1 MQSGSKRALFEHVK
15 HDRDLGILF
24 RDVTGP
30 ALQFPWHFHPELE
43 LTHIV
48 RGSGRRYVG
57 DSIEP
62 FDAGDLCLIGASTP
76 HCWLSEGGE
85 PRGSLESD
93 GGARADGE
101 AGHANRRASR
111 QVHARVIQFLPE
123 SIGPGLSETPTFRP
137 LARLFERA
145 RRGLLIAGPA
155 HARTANTM
163 RELFTERTRSL
174 DRYVGLLGILTDL
187 SESSD
192 CRELAL
198 LDALEP
204 QDADAARV
212 AGKLLQYIHERAS
225 DPDLSFAQMARAVGM
240 SRATLG
246 RVFPRL
252 FGRTFAK
259 YLAEVR
265 VVKACALLSETS
277 RSVAEIAIETGFGSV
292 SNFNRRFLAMKG
304 TSPLRY
310 RRNAEVRS
318 GSSA

>member
-76 HCWLSEGGE
+76 HCWLTEQGDPG
-85 PRGSLESD
+85 P
-93 GGARADGE
+93 
-101 AGHANRRASR
+101 
-111 QVHARVIQFLPE
+111 VHARVIQFLPE
-123 SIGPGLSETPTFRP
+123 SIGQGLSQTLTFRP
-137 LARLFERA
+137 LLRLFERA

-155 HARTANTM
+155 HARTARVM
-163 RELFTERTRSL
+163 SELFDERTRSL
-174 DRYVGLLGILTDL
+174 DRYVGLLAILTDL
-187 SESSD
+187 SESPD
-192 CRELAL
+192 CKELAL
-198 LDALEP
+198 VDALTS
-204 QDADAARV
+204 QDADAAQV
-212 AGKLLQYIHERAS
+212 AGKLLSYIHERATDS
-225 DPDLSFAQMARAVGM
+225 ELSFSQVARATGM

-259 YLAEVR
+259 YLAEAR
-265 VVKACALLSETS
+265 VVKACALLSETTK
-277 RSVAEIAIETGFGSV
+277 SVAEIAVETGFGSV
-292 SNFNRRFLAMKG
+292 SNFNRRFLALKR

-310 RRNAEVRS
+310 RQSAQRS
-318 GSSA
+318 R

>member
-1 MQSGSKRALFEHVK
+1 VK

-43 LTHIV
+43 LTHIL

-62 FDAGDLCLIGASTP
+62 FDAGDLCLVGGNTP
-76 HCWLSEGGE
+76 HCWLSEQ
-85 PRGSLESD
+85 
-93 GGARADGE
+93 
-101 AGHANRRASR
+101 GHPGP
-111 QVHARVIQFLPE
+111 VHARVIQFLPE
-123 SIGPGLSETPTFRP
+123 SIGPALSETVTFRP

-145 RRGLLIAGPA
+145 RRGLLISGPA
-155 HARTANTM
+155 HERTAAAM

-174 DRYVGLLGILTDL
+174 DRYVGLLTVLTDL
-187 SESSD
+187 SESPD

-198 LDALEP
+198 LDALP
-204 QDADAARV
+204 PLDADAALV
-212 AGKLLQYIHERAS
+212 AGKLLSFIHEHAADS
-225 DPDLSFAQMARAVGM
+225 ELSFERLARVAGM

-265 VVKACALLSETS
+265 VVKACALLSET
-277 RSVAEIAIETGFGSV
+277 RMSVAEIAVETGFGSV
-292 SNFNRRFLAMKG
+292 SNFNRRFLALKG
-304 TSPLRY
+304 ESPLRY
-310 RRNAEVRS
+310 RKNADVRS
-318 GSSA
+318 GSAA

>member
-1 MQSGSKRALFEHVK
+1 MQNGSRHALFEHVR

-43 LTHIV
+43 LTHIL

-62 FDAGDLCLIGASTP
+62 FDDDDLCLVGPSTP
-76 HCWLSEGGE
+76 HCWLTEQGAEG
-85 PRGSLESD
+85 P
-93 GGARADGE
+93 
-101 AGHANRRASR
+101 
-111 QVHARVIQFLPE
+111 VHARVIQFLPE
-123 SIGPGLSETPTFRP
+123 SLGAPLFQTATFRP
-137 LARLFERA
+137 LQRLFERA
-145 RRGLLIAGPA
+145 RRGLLITGA
-155 HARTANTM
+155 ARGKTAQSM
-163 RELFTERTRSL
+163 RELFTERTRPL
-174 DRYVGLLGILTDL
+174 DRYVGLLGILTEL

-198 LDALEP
+198 LDAPPPE
-204 QDADAARV
+204 DAETARV
-212 AGKLLQYIHERAS
+212 AGKLISYIHQHAS
-225 DPDLSFAQMARAVGM
+225 DPELSFNQVARAVGM
-240 SRATLG
+240 SRASLG

-265 VVKACALLSETS
+265 VVRACALLSETS
-277 RSVAEIAIETGFGSV
+277 RSVAEISTETGFGSV
-292 SNFNRRFLAMKG
+292 SNFNRRFLSLKR

-310 RRNAEVRS
+310 RKTASVRS
-318 GSSA
+318 GAGT

>member
-24 RDVTGP
+24 RDVTAP
-30 ALQFPWHFHPELE
+30 AFQFPWHFHPELE

-48 RGSGRRYVG
+48 RGAGRRYVG

-62 FDAGDLCLIGASTP
+62 FDAGDLCLVGANTP
-76 HCWLSEGGE
+76 HCWLTEV
-85 PRGSLESD
+85 SD
-93 GGARADGE
+93 LNERSAGARKNA
-101 AGHANRRASR
+101 
-111 QVHARVIQFLPE
+111 QTVHARVIQFLPE
-123 SIGPGLSETPTFRP
+123 SIGQGLSQTATFRP
-137 LARLFERA
+137 LLRLFERA
-145 RRGLLIAGPA
+145 RRGLLISGATQ
-155 HARTANTM
+155 ARTAGTL
-163 RELFTERTRSL
+163 RELFDERTRSL

-187 SESSD
+187 SESPD

-198 LDALEP
+198 VDALQP
-204 QDADAARV
+204 HDADDARV
-212 AGKLLQYIHERAS
+212 AGKLLSYIHEQAADS
-225 DPDLSFAQMARAVGM
+225 ELSFTQVARAVGM

-265 VVKACALLSETS
+265 VVKACALLGESS
-277 RSVAEIAIETGFGSV
+277 KSVAEIAIETGFGSV
-292 SNFNRRFLAMKG
+292 SNFNRRFLAMKR

-310 RRNAEVRS
+310 RKTALART
-318 GSSA
+318 SA